1 MRAGEGRPGTEET
14 QPLAGPPASPD
25 PASAHSPPLPLT
37 RVGLD
42 VLPQEVA
49 AGEML
54 KAKVL
59 GYPLA
64 HGALARARRPKDDR
78 TQEFGSHCLREEGEA
93 ELTTGTAA
101 SEKPRELCFFCPC
114 L

>member
-1 MRAGEGRPGTEET
+1 M
-14 QPLAGPPASPD
+14 LAAPVLQLQQHEACD
-25 PASAHSPPLPLT
+25 PMIGNQKAFLYVLLCHIT
-37 RVGLD
+37 NFRVGLD

-78 TQEFGSHCLREEGEA
+78 TQEFGSHCLGEEGEA

-101 SEKPRELCFFCPC
+101 SEKPWELCFFCPC